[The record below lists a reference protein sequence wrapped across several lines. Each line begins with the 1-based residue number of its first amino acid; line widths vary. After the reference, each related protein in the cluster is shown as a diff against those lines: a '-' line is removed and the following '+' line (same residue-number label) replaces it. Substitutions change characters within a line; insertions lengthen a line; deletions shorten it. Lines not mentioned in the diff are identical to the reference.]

1 MSVPRWSEMHL
12 WFFVFTVLFKIL
24 LSLPKSN
31 ILYMMCMHILIYDNA
46 SFSDLII
53 ETEKTLL
60 IKLIMSASR
69 VLNGGKMWDVHLR
82 HENENFVA
90 FQFSSTIFRKL
101 LSIYFHKFFLNI
113 SFRHKTFR
121 QIVHKGG
128 NRKLKA
134 KSVHGN
140 FYTNQTSK

>member
-1 MSVPRWSEMHL
+1 MHL

-69 VLNGGKMWDVHLR
+69 VLNGGKMWDVNLR

-101 LSIYFHKFFLNI
+101 WSIYFDKFSLIFYLDIKHLGESCTKEGIESAKLNQCMEI
-113 SFRHKTFR
+113 FT
-121 QIVHKGG
+121 QIKHP
-128 NRKLKA
+128 NE
-134 KSVHGN
+134 S
-140 FYTNQTSK
+140 